1 MTALVVDPLF
11 SPANGQFFI
20 STRQRRACRGLLSIA
35 FNRVRHSASNG
46 LNIVD
51 FGPSPSSFA
60 LGRWEL
66 RLVVVV
72 DVLTARKQYRIPHGG
87 AVVLAA
93 AQSGSGPGAA
103 TCPTGTPDRVRTQ

>member
-1 MTALVVDPLF
+1 MPSLMRFEWSKYRRFWPFTIV
-11 SPANGQFFI
+11 I
-20 STRQRRACRGLLSIA
+20 RTR
-35 FNRVRHSASNG
+35 
-46 LNIVD
+46 
-51 FGPSPSSFA
+51 
-60 LGRWEL
+60 RWEL